1 MCVDEQER
9 ATDRQGGVRHIGDVL
24 KELLE
29 RYAVPRPEVELQTVE
44 EPVAV

>member
-9 ATDRQGGVRHIGDVL
+9 ATDRQGGVSHIGDVL

-29 RYAVPRPEVELQTVE
+29 RYPVPRPEAEFETVE
-44 EPVAV
+44 EPVPV